1 MKRHLRRIGIVGLAV
16 SALALG
22 CGITQRHL
30 LSGRDIDPQIVSQI
44 TPGVTTKQEVTD
56 RFGKPD
62 QVSSKPEG
70 EEYLYTYRGVVEKTD
85 ELGVY
90 AKKTTTDE
98 RKTLRVI
105 FDKDL
110 VKQVSYTNSHNPEEN
125 VSKS

>member
-1 MKRHLRRIGIVGLAV
+1 MKRQLRRIGVLGLAL

-22 CGITQRHL
+22 CGITQRHEL
-30 LSGRDIDPQIVSQI
+30 AGRDIDPQIVGQL

-62 QVSSKPEG
+62 QVSTKPEG
-70 EEYLYTYRGVVEKTD
+70 EEFLYTYRGVVEKTD
-85 ELGVY
+85 ELVVY

-105 FDKDL
+105 FDQEV
-110 VKQVSYTNSHNPEEN
+110 VKQVTYTNSRNPEEN